1 MDYTVHRVSKSRT
14 GLSDFHFHFPG
25 FLPLAQVVGP
35 IPTPSSAWYIPRC
48 IFASPVAYLL
58 VKDSNMRQLYSKET
72 RIRDKVRRQEEI
84 RDPYHA
90 GFSSFT
96 QESHI
101 APHMRVCRQEH
112 LGNWQMPLTCRV
124 LPPPFLE
131 VIPADLLVGSNFC
144 PIYSG
149 NTHLSAQTQ
158 GHSLWPSLSGPT
170 DSVHLCEAQGQ
181 VQRFWEHAA
190 PPSPAFPWQ
199 PLVTFL
205 ASLPDVLGHC
215 WACSMSLADLSC
227 YSSRLPISPGFP
239 QGWCPGPFTQASWWV
254 PSAGPS
260 SP

>member
-1 MDYTVHRVSKSRT
+1 MGFPGGSAGKASTCNAGYLGLIPGMGRSPGEGNVYPVQYSGLENSMDYTVHGVSKSRT
-14 GLSDFHFHFPG
+14 GLSDFHFPG
-25 FLPLAQVVGP
+25 FLPLAQVVGT

-58 VKDSNMRQLYSKET
+58 VKDSNMRELYSKEI

-101 APHMRVCRQEH
+101 APHMRAYRQEH
-112 LGNWQMPLTCRV
+112 LGNWQMPLTCGV

-149 NTHLSAQTQ
+149 NTQLSAQTQ
-158 GHSLWPSLSGPT
+158 GHSL
-170 DSVHLCEAQGQ
+170 
-181 VQRFWEHAA
+181 
-190 PPSPAFPWQ
+190 
-199 PLVTFL
+199 
-205 ASLPDVLGHC
+205 
-215 WACSMSLADLSC
+215 
-227 YSSRLPISPGFP
+227 
-239 QGWCPGPFTQASWWV
+239 
-254 PSAGPS
+254 
-260 SP
+260 

>member
-1 MDYTVHRVSKSRT
+1 MGFPGGSVGKASTCSAGHRGSIPGMGRSPGEGNVYPLQYSGLENSMDYTVHRVSKSRT

-90 GFSSFT
+90 CFSSFT

-158 GHSLWPSLSGPT
+158 GHSL
-170 DSVHLCEAQGQ
+170 
-181 VQRFWEHAA
+181 
-190 PPSPAFPWQ
+190 
-199 PLVTFL
+199 
-205 ASLPDVLGHC
+205 
-215 WACSMSLADLSC
+215 
-227 YSSRLPISPGFP
+227 
-239 QGWCPGPFTQASWWV
+239 
-254 PSAGPS
+254 
-260 SP
+260 